1 MAKKDLSRYVGNKI
15 REYRKRK
22 RLTQKQLGER
32 IGVKHNTI
40 SSYESGTNE
49 PEQDMLFA
57 IAEHLGISIND
68 LFPPT
73 REIFYEEVQPNHS
86 NHSNIREINIYG
98 TIAAGEALFAEQHF
112 EGTMPVLTSL
122 LDRNKEYFFLKVK
135 GDSMN
140 LEFTE
145 GTLVLIERTTS
156 VESGQIAAVLIDAE
170 DATVKKISVSENA
183 NTVTLIPLSSNP
195 KHIPTTYERWVD
207 SVRILGRVVQA
218 VKVY

>member
-1 MAKKDLSRYVGNKI
+1 MTKKDLPIYVGNKI
-15 REYRKRK
+15 REYRKLK
-22 RLTQKQLGER
+22 KLTQKQLGER

-40 SSYESGTNE
+40 SSYESGTNA

-57 IAEHLGISIND
+57 LAEQLDISIND
-68 LFPPT
+68 LFPST
-73 REIFYEEVQPNHS
+73 KEFMYEEVKK
-86 NHSNIREINIYG
+86 NHSNIREINVYG
-98 TIAAGEALFAEQHF
+98 TISAGEALFAEQYI
-112 EGTMPVLTSL
+112 EGTMPVLSSL
-122 LDRNKEYFFLKVK
+122 LDRSKEYFFLKVK

-156 VESGQIAAVLIDAE
+156 VENGQIAAVLIDAE
-170 DATVKKISVSENA
+170 EATVKKVSVSENA

-195 KHIPTTYERWVD
+195 EYVPTTYERWID
-207 SVRILGRVVQA
+207 RVRILGRVVQA